1 MIQPNR
7 INWNAFK
14 ADLQL
19 LKKNEH
25 LWAYASFGS
34 REKKHLEKEKRIKD
48 DISSIDKGDYKS
60 VISHYSEETFKNYI
74 L

>member
-1 MIQPNR
+1 MIQSNK
-7 INWNAFK
+7 INWKAFK
-14 ADLQL
+14 EDLQL

-48 DISSIDKGDYKS
+48 EIASIDKGDYES
-60 VISHYSEETFKNYI
+60 VISHYSEETFKNYMI
-74 L
+74 